1 MAITSCLTNTFKE
14 ELLGGYH
21 SFNASG
27 DTPAGS
33 AFKIALYSSG
43 SANLGTTTTQWVV
56 ASTPTA
62 DPTNTYEVTT
72 TASGYSSGGKA
83 LTNQGVTGTSSTT
96 TSYTDFADL
105 STANGTSWTSATF
118 TTHGCLIYNTTAVTG
133 FTTNRSVC
141 VVSFGGA
148 KTVSNGTFSIEF
160 PTASTSAAILRITS

>member
-1 MAITSCLTNTFKE
+1 MAIASVLTDTFKE

-72 TASGYSSGGKA
+72 TGSGYSSGGKA
-83 LTNQGVTGTSSTT
+83 LTNTGVAKSSV
-96 TSYTDFADL
+96 TSYTDFSDL
-105 STANGTSWTSATF
+105 SLTSASF
-118 TTHGCLIYNTTAVTG
+118 TARGCLIYNSSTISGLTTDAAVC
-133 FTTNRSVC
+133 SID
-141 VVSFGGA
+141 FGGD
-148 KTVSNGTFSIEF
+148 KTVSSGTFTIQF
-160 PTASTSAAILRITS
+160 PTNDSSSAIIRITS

>member
-33 AFKIALYSSG
+33 AFKIALYSST

-56 ASTPTA
+56 AATPSA

-72 TASGYSSGGKA
+72 TGSGYSSGGKA
-83 LTNQGVTGTSSTT
+83 LTNTGVAKSTV
-96 TSYTDFADL
+96 TSYTDFSDV
-105 STANGTSWTSATF
+105 SWTSASF
-118 TTHGCLIYNTTAVTG
+118 TARGCLIYNSSSISGLTA
-133 FTTNRSVC
+133 NASVC
-141 VVSFGGA
+141 SIDFGGD
-148 KTVSNGTFSIEF
+148 KTVSSGTFTIQF
-160 PTASTSAAILRITS
+160 PANDSSNAIIRITS